1 MTVIFVGF
9 EVVGA
14 LGPRTPILLPATGP
28 DFPVPARLRRCGA
41 GKGNF
46 NGFWFQTFQIF
57 FLLVL
62 QIEFFSVSAEGALRG
77 GQVGDFDGC
86 MRVDGLRGVGG

>member
-1 MTVIFVGF
+1 MV
-9 EVVGA
+9 ES
-14 LGPRTPILLPATGP
+14 TGP
-28 DFPVPARLRRCGA
+28 TQVRARGFDFPVPARLRRCGA

-46 NGFWFQTFQIF
+46 NSFWFQTLQIF
-57 FLLVL
+57 FLQLLVL

-86 MRVDGLRGVGG
+86 MRVDGLRRVGG

>member
-1 MTVIFVGF
+1 MSEMTVIFVGF

-14 LGPRTPILLPATGP
+14 LGPRTPICNPATGF
-28 DFPVPARLRRCGA
+28 DSPVPARLRRCGA

-46 NGFWFQTFQIF
+46 NGFGLRLCKFSFLVLVF
-57 FLLVL
+57 PFLLSR
-62 QIEFFSVSAEGALRG
+62 ERYRG

-86 MRVDGLRGVGG
+86 RSGRREPVK